1 MRTRNTDKEQL
12 VKSKAID
19 LLLRDGLEGFSVNK
33 LAKECGISVATLY
46 IYYKDKDD
54 LIMQIGQEEVKN
66 MSAQM
71 LEGFDPEAKFE
82 EGLRV
87 QWKNRAK
94 CVLNNPK
101 IAQLFEQLRTSTYHE
116 AIMDAF
122 KNEFKEHMGRFMKNA
137 VDRGEILA
145 MPVEVYWSIA
155 YAPLYNLLRF
165 HNEGRSLAGKKFVI
179 NDKIMWQTFDLVLRA
194 LKK

>member
-1 MRTRNTDKEQL
+1 MRTRNTDKVQL

-54 LIMQIGQEEVKN
+54 LIMQIGMEEVRK
-66 MSAQM
+66 MTTQM

-137 VDRGEILA
+137 VDRGEIHAIPL
-145 MPVEVYWSIA
+145 EVYWSVA
-155 YAPLYNLLRF
+155 YAPLYTLLRF

>member
-1 MRTRNTDKEQL
+1 MRTRNTDKVQL

-54 LIMQIGQEEVKN
+54 LIMQIGMEEVRK

-82 EGLRV
+82 EGLRI

-165 HNEGRSLAGKKFVI
+165 HNEGRSLAGKKFVM
-179 NDKIMWQTFDLVLRA
+179 NDRIMWQTFDLVLRA

>member
-1 MRTRNTDKEQL
+1 MRTRNADKVQL

-54 LIMQIGQEEVKN
+54 LIMQIGMEEVRK
-66 MSAQM
+66 MTTQM

>member
-1 MRTRNTDKEQL
+1 
-12 VKSKAID
+12 
-19 LLLRDGLEGFSVNK
+19 
-33 LAKECGISVATLY
+33 
-46 IYYKDKDD
+46 
-54 LIMQIGQEEVKN
+54 MQIGQEEVKN
-66 MSAQM
+66 MSTQM